1 MEPPKSIG
9 APPVPLA
16 LPAPTRRRHT
26 RVDFSKLS
34 WGTLRKYQY
43 YFRVKSKC
51 DEPPE
56 DEGQG
61 VPRKRDREAVIEAVR
76 SHFE

>member
-1 MEPPKSIG
+1 MSIKYSDDEGTIELPKSIG
-9 APPVPLA
+9 APPQPLA
-16 LPAPTRRRHT
+16 LPAPKRKT

-51 DEPPE
+51 DQPNE
-56 DEGQG
+56 EG
-61 VPRKRDREAVIEAVR
+61 
-76 SHFE
+76 